1 MPEQESH
8 PHRAVDSFV
17 FLITCGFLVPP
28 FVTWLVLSSRDTQ
41 DQTAF
46 TIFAPFA
53 SAIVLFLALLLIEAV
68 EKRIAGSR
76 PGWPNALYAIP
87 VATIASGLAFAVVD
101 PGHHWWRDGL
111 AGLAWGTGAAVIG
124 WRRWNARA
132 AQTATVGEA
141 PR

>member
-1 MPEQESH
+1 MSKEESH

-17 FLITCGFLVPP
+17 FLITCAFLLPP
-28 FVTWLVLSSRDTQ
+28 FVTWLVLSSRDSQ

-87 VATIASGLAFAVVD
+87 VATIASGLAFVVVD

-111 AGLAWGTGAAVIG
+111 AGLAWGIAAAVIG
-124 WRRWNARA
+124 RRRWNARVSGA
-132 AQTATVGEA
+132 AAAGETGT
-141 PR
+141 